1 MKRNYENGKV
11 IISQVPELIEE
22 LRMGHMI
29 ILMDDE
35 NRENEGDVICS
46 AEHATLENV
55 NFMAAHA
62 RGLICMPMSTDYIK
76 KLGLSPMCTVNKD
89 NHETAFTQSIDHVST
104 TTGISSYERAIT
116 AMKAVA
122 DDAQQFRSP
131 GHMFPLEA
139 KEGGVLVRN
148 GHTEATVDY
157 MKLAGLQAIG
167 LCCEIIKEDGMMA
180 RKEDLLEFAKKHQ
193 LKVGTVAD
201 LIDYRRKT
209 ENHMECVSIAKLP
222 TKYGDFRIHGFV
234 NNLTNEYHVALVMGN
249 ISDGE
254 PVLCRV
260 HSECLTG
267 DAFGSTRCDCGEQYD
282 QAMKQIAKEGRGVLV
297 YLKQEGR
304 GIGLINKIK
313 AYELQDLGFDTVEA
327 NLKLG
332 FASDLRDYSQGAQM
346 LKSLGANNIRLLTN
360 NPEKVI
366 DLSKYGIE
374 VSERVP
380 IEIKAKKTNLFYLK
394 TKQQKMGH
402 IVNY

>member
-1 MKRNYENGKV
+1 MKCNNENGKV

-22 LRMGHMI
+22 LKMGHMI

-35 NRENEGDVICS
+35 NRENEGDVICA

-62 RGLICMPMSTDYIK
+62 RGLICMPMSTAYIK

-116 AMKAVA
+116 AMKAVG

-222 TKYGDFRIHGFV
+222 TKYGDFRIYGFV

-282 QAMKQIAKEGRGVLV
+282 RAMKQIAKEGRGVLV

-332 FASDLRDYSQGAQM
+332 FASDLRDYSQGAQI

-360 NPEKVI
+360 NPEKI
-366 DLSKYGIE
+366 NDLEKYGIE

>member
-1 MKRNYENGKV
+1 MKCNNENGKV
-11 IISQVPELIEE
+11 IISQVPELFEE

-35 NRENEGDVICS
+35 NRENEGDVICA

-62 RGLICMPMSTDYIK
+62 RGLICMPMSTAYIK

-282 QAMKQIAKEGRGVLV
+282 RAMKQIAKEGRGVLV

-360 NPEKVI
+360 NPEKI
-366 DLSKYGIE
+366 NDLEKYGIE

>member
-1 MKRNYENGKV
+1 MKCNNENEKV

-22 LRMGHMI
+22 LKMGHMI

-35 NRENEGDVICS
+35 NRENEGDVICA
-46 AEHATLENV
+46 AEQATLENV

-76 KLGLSPMCTVNKD
+76 KLGLSPMCTVNRD

-180 RKEDLLEFAKKHQ
+180 RKEDLLEFAQKHQ

-201 LIDYRRKT
+201 LIDYRRKM

-234 NNLTNEYHVALVMGN
+234 NDLTNEYHVALVMGN

-282 QAMKQIAKEGRGVLV
+282 RAMKQIAKEGRGVLV

-346 LKSLGANNIRLLTN
+346 LKSLGANKIRLLTN
-360 NPEKVI
+360 NPEKVN
-366 DLSKYGIE
+366 DLGKYGIE

>member
-1 MKRNYENGKV
+1 MKSNNENRKV

-22 LRMGHMI
+22 LKMGHMI

-35 NRENEGDVICS
+35 NRENEGDVICA

-62 RGLICMPMSTDYIK
+62 RGLICMPMSTAYIK
-76 KLGLSPMCTVNKD
+76 KLGLSPMCTVNRD

-122 DDAQQFRSP
+122 DDARQFRSP

-201 LIDYRRKT
+201 LVDYRRKM

-234 NNLTNEYHVALVMGN
+234 NDLTNEYHVALVMGN

-282 QAMKQIAKEGRGVLV
+282 RAMKQIAKEGRGVLV

-360 NPEKVI
+360 NPEKVN

>member
-1 MKRNYENGKV
+1 MKCNNENEKV

-22 LRMGHMI
+22 LKVGHMI

-35 NRENEGDVICS
+35 NRENEGDVICA

-62 RGLICMPMSTDYIK
+62 RGLICMPMSTAYIK

-234 NNLTNEYHVALVMGN
+234 NELTNEYHVALVMGN
-249 ISDGE
+249 IDDGE

-282 QAMKQIAKEGRGVLV
+282 RAMKQIAKEGRGVLV

-332 FASDLRDYSQGAQM
+332 FASDLRDYSQGAQI
-346 LKSLGANNIRLLTN
+346 LKSLGANKIRLLTN
-360 NPEKVI
+360 NPEKI
-366 DLSKYGIE
+366 NDLEKYGIE